1 MSEPLFVCDR
11 VSRTYGSGDRATV
24 AIHDVSCSATDSA
37 RIAVMGP
44 SGSGKTT
51 LLQLIGGLDTPTTG
65 TVTWPGL
72 GGPPH
77 DDQSR
82 VGIVFQGNSLIPAL
96 TALENVALPL
106 VLRGVAHTAAQA
118 EARLAMQRLGLE
130 SFADQLPDELSGG
143 QAQRAAVARVLTM
156 RPRLILADEP
166 TGQLDQLAGA
176 LVIDVLISVADELN
190 AGLVVS
196 THDPH
201 VAAQL
206 PGRWRMRDGALLA
219 TDVAGAAR

>member
-1 MSEPLFVCDR
+1 MIQALITCRE
-11 VSRTYGSGDRATV
+11 VSRTYGSGERSVV
-24 AIHDVSCSATDSA
+24 AVHDVTCTVTERSRVALT
-37 RIAVMGP
+37 GP

-51 LLQLIGGLDTPTTG
+51 LLQLMGGLDTPTTG
-65 TVTWPGL
+65 SIAWPGL
-72 GGPPH
+72 GGAPH

-82 VGIVFQGNSLIPAL
+82 VGIVFQGESLVPAL

-106 VLRGVAHTAAQA
+106 VLRGVRHGDAL
-118 EARLAMQRLGLE
+118 ARARVAMQRLGLE

-143 QAQRAAVARVLTM
+143 QAQRTSVARVLTM

-176 LVIDVLISVADELN
+176 QVVDVLLTVADEL
-190 AGLVVS
+190 GSGVVVT

-201 VAAQL
+201 VA
-206 PGRWRMRDGALLA
+206 GRLQEEWRMRDGALS
-219 TDVAGAAR
+219 VAELTGGIR